1 MEKMKTIDNRLL
13 GELLKNS
20 RRSDRE
26 LAKVL
31 GVSQPTVTRR
41 RTALEK
47 DFIDGYTAIPKW
59 EKVGFELIAFTF
71 VKTKLKYAKPE
82 VRKAG
87 FKRVE
92 EWMMNHA
99 NVILT
104 IDGQGMG
111 WDAVFVSFHK
121 NYSAFAEFMREH
133 DSELSDNLIESS
145 SFIADI
151 NPITIRKAFHLKY
164 LADAK

>member
-1 MEKMKTIDNRLL
+1 MEKMKTIDYKLL
-13 GELLKNS
+13 AELLKNS

-26 LAKVL
+26 LARVL

-59 EKVGFELIAFTF
+59 EKVGFELIAFTL
-71 VKTKLKYAKPE
+71 VKTNLKYAKPE

-92 EWMMNHA
+92 AWMMNHP
-99 NVILT
+99 NVVLT

-111 WDAVFVSFHK
+111 WDAIFLSFHK

-133 DSELSDNLIESS
+133 DSELSDTLIESS

-151 NPITIRKAFHLKY
+151 NPITIRKPFHLKY